1 MYLPN
6 TSVKIYR
13 SIVANIYAFF
23 KKIQISKQKKYQT
36 TNKLLYFYI
45 LQAFCVIITDKKQ

>member
-23 KKIQISKQKKYQT
+23 KKNPNIQAKKYQT